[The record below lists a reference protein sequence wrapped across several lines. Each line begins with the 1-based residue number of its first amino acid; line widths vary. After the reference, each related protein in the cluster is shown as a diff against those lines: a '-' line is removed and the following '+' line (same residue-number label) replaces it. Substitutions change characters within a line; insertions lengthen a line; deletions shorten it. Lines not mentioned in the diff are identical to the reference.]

1 MRAKR
6 DIFSWINFV
15 CRDGSNEVSHAHGR
29 GLEVCLVPQA
39 GTQAGTDPDR
49 ENRHYENIYID
60 IKDIRSASKIEKIAK
75 NQLIRAL
82 SNAVFCM
89 II

>member
-6 DIFSWINFV
+6 DIFSWINLF

-39 GTQAGTDPDR
+39 GRQGRRDPDR
-49 ENRHYENIYID
+49 EDGHYADIYID
-60 IKDIRSASKIEKIAK
+60 II
-75 NQLIRAL
+75 L
-82 SNAVFCM
+82 
-89 II
+89 